1 MKIRISAPPQMKGD
15 KYDNERL
22 MAWLYQ
28 LSLAVNMGFS
38 NISYDNLNKELRSDI
53 ERVINNSNG
62 DGNG

>member
-1 MKIRISAPPQMKGD
+1 MKGD